1 MVFHLFDGP
10 ACDLN
15 ARCIWEDMRLKAPKV
30 SWQHLVWF
38 SGRIPKH
45 NVIVWMAML
54 DRLPIRVRLLN
65 MGLSIDDDKC
75 LLCGLVP
82 ESIER
87 PFFDYRFAKGLWAAV
102 LVLCGLYKMV
112 SSWDGEVAW
121 ATHCFKG
128 KSLIVKVLKLAWV
141 GHVYCI
147 WRERNNRLFG
157 GRARSVDD
165 VLQDIKD
172 AVRIRM
178 MGKPI
183 NRADSRNI
191 ALCTS
196 WGLP

>member
-1 MVFHLFDGP
+1 MVFHLLDGS

-15 ARCIWEDMRLKAPKV
+15 ARRIWEDMRIKAPKV

-38 SGRIPKH
+38 PGRIPKH

-54 DRLPIRVRLLN
+54 DRLPTRVRLLN
-65 MGLSIDDDKC
+65 MGISIDDDKC
-75 LLCGLVP
+75 LLCGLVT
-82 ESIER
+82 ESREHL
-87 PFFDYRFAKGLWAAV
+87 FFDCSFAKGFWATV
-102 LVLCGLYKMV
+102 LVLCGLSRMV

-128 KSLIVKVLKLAWV
+128 KSLIVKVFKLAWA

-147 WRERNNRLFG
+147 WRERNNMLFRG
-157 GRARSVDD
+157 SARSVDV

-172 AVRIRM
+172 TVQIRI
-178 MGKPI
+178 MGKPN
-183 NRADSRNI
+183 NRVDSRNI